1 MSICYI
7 VGAGPY
13 SGEPFHPSPDD
24 FVIAADGGYAFL
36 TKHSIRCDLLVGDFD
51 SMPDPGFA
59 NTIKLNPVKDDTD
72 TVYAVKEALSRGYDD
87 FRIYGAL
94 GGRFDQSIASV
105 QTLSYIVNAGAR
117 GYLLGDGFAASVIRN
132 SRLDFRAGLDGFFSV
147 FSLSDESKGV
157 FIEGAKYPLQ
167 DAVLTN
173 TFPLGVSNEFLGEK
187 ASVSVCEGELLILFN
202 CEKLEKAVYQ
212 C

>member
-1 MSICYI
+1 MAICYI

-13 SGEPFHPSPDD
+13 SGEPFSPEPND
-24 FVIAADGGYAFL
+24 FVIAADGGYVFL
-36 TKHSIRCDLLVGDFD
+36 TKNNIRCDLLVGDFD

-72 TVYAVKEALSRGYDD
+72 TVYAIKEALKRGYDD

-94 GGRFDQSIASV
+94 GGRFDHSIASV

-117 GYLLGDGFAASVIRN
+117 GYLIGDGVAATVIRN
-132 SRLDFRAGLDGFFSV
+132 SKIDFLAGLNGTFSV
-147 FSLSDESKGV
+147 FSLSEKSKGV
-157 FIEGAKYPLQ
+157 YISGAKYPLN
-167 DAVLTN
+167 DAVLTRS
-173 TFPLGVSNEFLGEK
+173 FPLGVSNEFLGK
-187 ASVSVCEGELLILFN
+187 GASVSVREGELLIIFK
-202 CEKLEKAVYQ
+202 CKKLEKAVYQ